1 MKIQEEVRKNPKVF
15 KVEEIR
21 KKEITMDINQQK
33 EPEIVWKFPR
43 KIKLEKDIET
53 ELNEEGKESQEK
65 KYIQDF
71 CDSQLRVR
79 YFKQIQEPSELEKT
93 AKMFSFTDENIPKI
107 ENSQIATKTND
118 VSVSDVSLFWENICQ
133 KNITKEDLTKLKELL
148 EKAVEIKEEQKQ
160 QILDI
165 AQKKYEE
172 SQMNQNYLNPN
183 NNNINI
189 NNNLTINNNQRIL
202 SMNNYPNP
210 MNFNSMNPV
219 GPNPALSLINNIK
232 QFPQNIDQNT
242 LLSQNYQSLQN
253 TLQSNAQNIGINQLN
268 IPNLN
273 MNYPFDQ
280 NMTSLNQ
287 LNNFQTQIQNN
298 NINQGGNNMHQKSN
312 LDQRMIFES
321 AQRMNISKYK
331 TKPCRNYHGPTGCTR
346 GDNCFFIHD
355 PNYKGREIVNFD
367 PRNYERDFP
376 LQIQNFVPQGMMP
389 GLGTIGNQFNM
400 GQFGMGIQPMI
411 GLAGNMGINNNMGQG
426 GNQEIEQG
434 KNMGLGMNIPGYDF
448 SYVMQGQQNGN

>member
-189 NNNLTINNNQRIL
+189 
-202 SMNNYPNP
+202 
-210 MNFNSMNPV
+210 
-219 GPNPALSLINNIK
+219 
-232 QFPQNIDQNT
+232 
-242 LLSQNYQSLQN
+242 
-253 TLQSNAQNIGINQLN
+253 
-268 IPNLN
+268 
-273 MNYPFDQ
+273 
-280 NMTSLNQ
+280 
-287 LNNFQTQIQNN
+287 
-298 NINQGGNNMHQKSN
+298 
-312 LDQRMIFES
+312 
-321 AQRMNISKYK
+321 KYK
-331 TKPCRNYHGPTGCTR
+331 LIYL
-346 GDNCFFIHD
+346 
-355 PNYKGREIVNFD
+355 Y
-367 PRNYERDFP
+367 
-376 LQIQNFVPQGMMP
+376 L
-389 GLGTIGNQFNM
+389 
-400 GQFGMGIQPMI
+400 
-411 GLAGNMGINNNMGQG
+411 
-426 GNQEIEQG
+426 
-434 KNMGLGMNIPGYDF
+434 
-448 SYVMQGQQNGN
+448 

>member
-107 ENSQIATKTND
+107 ENSQIATKTKD

-219 GPNPALSLINNIK
+219 GPNPTLSLINNIK

-312 LDQRMIFES
+312 LDQRMILES

-331 TKPCRNYHGPTGCTR
+331 NNPCS
-346 GDNCFFIHD
+346 
-355 PNYKGREIVNFD
+355 
-367 PRNYERDFP
+367 
-376 LQIQNFVPQGMMP
+376 
-389 GLGTIGNQFNM
+389 M
-400 GQFGMGIQPMI
+400 GH
-411 GLAGNMGINNNMGQG
+411 
-426 GNQEIEQG
+426 E
-434 KNMGLGMNIPGYDF
+434 D
-448 SYVMQGQQNGN
+448 

>member
-1 MKIQEEVRKNPKVF
+1 
-15 KVEEIR
+15 
-21 KKEITMDINQQK
+21 
-33 EPEIVWKFPR
+33 
-43 KIKLEKDIET
+43 
-53 ELNEEGKESQEK
+53 
-65 KYIQDF
+65 
-71 CDSQLRVR
+71 
-79 YFKQIQEPSELEKT
+79 
-93 AKMFSFTDENIPKI
+93 MFSFTDENIPKI

-133 KNITKEDLTKLKELL
+133 KHITKEDLTKLKELL

-219 GPNPALSLINNIK
+219 GPNQALSLINNIK

-280 NMTSLNQ
+280 NM
-287 LNNFQTQIQNN
+287 I
-298 NINQGGNNMHQKSN
+298 IIKN
-312 LDQRMIFES
+312 L
-321 AQRMNISKYK
+321 
-331 TKPCRNYHGPTGCTR
+331 
-346 GDNCFFIHD
+346 
-355 PNYKGREIVNFD
+355 
-367 PRNYERDFP
+367 
-376 LQIQNFVPQGMMP
+376 
-389 GLGTIGNQFNM
+389 
-400 GQFGMGIQPMI
+400 
-411 GLAGNMGINNNMGQG
+411 
-426 GNQEIEQG
+426 
-434 KNMGLGMNIPGYDF
+434 
-448 SYVMQGQQNGN
+448 